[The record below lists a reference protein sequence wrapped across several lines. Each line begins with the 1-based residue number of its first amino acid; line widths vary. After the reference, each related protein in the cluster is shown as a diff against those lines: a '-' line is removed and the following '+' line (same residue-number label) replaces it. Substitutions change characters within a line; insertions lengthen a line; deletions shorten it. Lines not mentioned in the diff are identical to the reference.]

1 MRRYLDHVLRIS
13 LLLIIFAQSA
23 YAQSSLK
30 GELDIQDG
38 YASNAANSLDSYL
51 GHQNYWDQKSWLR
64 LMWSKY
70 FASSWNIDTAYYA
83 EEDHGGYVPLSR
95 DKLISYPQYYIDPQK
110 VSAFRLSQ
118 DISNKGLTYTTQRI
132 DRLSVGYSGPHL
144 VMKIGRQALT
154 WGSGLVFHPMD
165 LFNPFAPNATYTSYK
180 PGSDMLYGQWLFS
193 GGSDIQCVVV
203 PRRNY
208 STGKFDIKSSSSG
221 IKWHGFIGEDQSIG
235 VDLLAARDYQS
246 NVLGLGIN
254 AMIEDSTWNFEIVPT
269 RSSNGVV
276 YTSILVN
283 AQYASVVDQKNVNY
297 FIEYFRN
304 GFGTGNSMKYLDSLP
319 SVLVTRMARGNVFTV
334 SRDYVVF
341 GADIQWDPLLIL
353 KPSLISNLDDGSE
366 FLILQTVYSLTQET
380 SVTAGA
386 QWGIG
391 SLGTEF
397 GGLETAQNSGV
408 YDTPSNRVYARFTW
422 AF

>member
-1 MRRYLDHVLRIS
+1 MRRNLKCALGFS
-13 LLLIIFAQSA
+13 LLLIIFVQSA
-23 YAQSSLK
+23 YARSNLK

-38 YASNAANSLDSYL
+38 YATNAANSLDSFY
-51 GHQNYWDQKSWLR
+51 GHRNYWDQKSWLR
-64 LMWSKY
+64 LMWSKV
-70 FASSWNIDTAYYA
+70 FMSGWNIDTAYYA
-83 EEDHGGYVPLSR
+83 EEDYGGNVPLER

-110 VSAFRLSQ
+110 VSVFRLSQ

-144 VMKIGRQALT
+144 VFKVGRQALT

-180 PGSDMLYGQWLFS
+180 PGSDMVYGQWLFD

-221 IKWHGFIGEDQSIG
+221 IKWHGFIGADQSVG

-246 NVLGLGIN
+246 NVFGVGVN
-254 AMIEDSTWNFEIVPT
+254 GMIGGSTWNVEVVPT
-269 RSSNGVV
+269 RTNAGVV
-276 YTSILVN
+276 YTTILVN
-283 AQYASVVDQKNVNY
+283 SQYSLILDQKNINCFV
-297 FIEYFRN
+297 EYFRN
-304 GFGTGNSMKYLDSLP
+304 GFGTGNSKKYLDSLP
-319 SVLVTRMARGNVFTV
+319 NALVIRMARGNVFTV
-334 SRDYVVF
+334 SRDYVVV
-341 GADIQWDPLLIL
+341 GADIQWNPLLIL

-366 FLILQTVYSLTQET
+366 FVIWQAVYSLTQET
-380 SVTAGA
+380 SITAGA
-386 QWGIG
+386 QWGFG
-391 SLGTEF
+391 SRGTEF
-397 GGLETAQNSGV
+397 GGFETIQNSGV
-408 YDTPSNRVYARFTW
+408 YDTPPNRVYARFTW